1 MYTVKTPRTYEKKSS
16 VEQKS
21 GLGEGLFLIKTH
33 VHVTIIIKM
42 AARDILGIVNGLKLV
57 VNSCAN
63 HTANEISHCASNS
76 SLRPI
81 IGSLCQT
88 CENAWK
94 GKDYDIDKIE
104 FPGFPDDS
112 FGGFPVEQNW
122 ESYQNTIPLS
132 PVNGNGPFTGN
143 GPSGTHRQL
152 HTWCHQRRYLSEVA
166 NSVPLNNPKDKK
178 KNSLNGKYK
187 ITDNQQVI

>member
-1 MYTVKTPRTYEKKSS
+1 MYTVKTRRTAKRRATWNRF
-16 VEQKS
+16 QKNS
-21 GLGEGLFLIKTH
+21 GLGFMLISLIKAQQH
-33 VHVTIIIKM
+33 VKM

-81 IGSLCQT
+81 IGSLCRT
-88 CENAWK
+88 YEDAWK
-94 GKDYDIDKIE
+94 GKDYDLDQIE

-112 FGGFPVEQNW
+112 FGGFPVEPDW
-122 ESYQNTIPLS
+122 ESHQNTVS
-132 PVNGNGPFTGN
+132 SGPVNGNGA
-143 GPSGTHRQL
+143 SGTHRQL
-152 HTWCHQRRYLSEVA
+152 HTWCHQKRYLSGVA

-178 KNSLNGKYK
+178 KNLLNEKYK